1 MGPLGQEVPHGPGQV
16 VQPERLVQDRA
27 AMGLAHGLGHVIQV
41 QDGKAREEAAD
52 DGDNAAKLD
61 REAGP

>member
-1 MGPLGQEVPHGPGQV
+1 
-16 VQPERLVQDRA
+16 
-27 AMGLAHGLGHVIQV
+27 MGLAHGLGHVIQV